1 MTSNTLKRNSILII
15 TVLVAM
21 AGLAI
26 AQSPRTASTQRQASS
41 AEGPKVIAIKFHA
54 DWCGYCKAMGPV
66 FEEMQAKYDQQ
77 PVLYVR
83 LDLTREAGRRQAQY
97 MAHALGMGDDIWSE
111 YGGKTGFVLLV
122 DGTTGEVIEKLT
134 HDQSLKAMGASL
146 REAVRNA
153 S

>member
-1 MTSNTLKRNSILII
+1 MTSNALKRNAILII

-21 AGLAI
+21 GGLAI
-26 AQSPRTASTQRQASS
+26 AQSPRTTSTQRQAAS

-83 LDLTREAGRRQAQY
+83 LDQTREAGRRQAQY
-97 MAHALGMGDDIWSE
+97 MAHALGMGDIWAE